1 MQLKTEQEGSNWW
14 VHGLLIGASVIA
26 LFPLYRVITVAL
38 RPGDRILSTELNL
51 IPDQVSTDNFYAAF
65 YETDLFLW
73 LFNSFVIT
81 LLTALI
87 AVSIAATAA
96 YALSRYKFK
105 GRQKFL
111 VFLMATQ
118 MIPTVILLLPLYFM
132 LKKFDLIN
140 SYSGMV
146 VVYAMSTLPFSIW
159 LLKGYFDTIPL
170 SLEQAA
176 MVDGLTEVGS
186 FWRVV
191 LPLSTPA
198 LAIAV
203 LFCVT
208 QVWNEYIVA
217 RVVLQSSELYTWP
230 LGLFE
235 LQGDFSTK
243 WGIFAAASVIVT
255 IPVTL
260 AFLYSS
266 KWLLSGLTVGGV
278 KG

>member
-1 MQLKTEQEGSNWW
+1 MPSAKRKKSGLW
-14 VHGLLIGASVIA
+14 VHVILIGACVASV
-26 LFPLYRVITVAL
+26 FPLLRVFTVSL
-38 RPGDRILSTELNL
+38 RPGDRILSTDFELF
-51 IPDQVSTDNFYAAF
+51 PDQMSWDHYINVFQ
-65 YETDLFLW
+65 ETSLLTW
-73 LFNSFVIT
+73 IVNSIVIT
-81 LLTALI
+81 GLTSVI
-87 AVSIAATAA
+87 AVALAATCA
-96 YALSRYKFK
+96 YGLSRYRFPGK
-105 GRQKFL
+105 QKML

-118 MIPTVILLLPLYFM
+118 MIPTVLLLLPLYFM
-132 LKKFDLIN
+132 LKRANLVDT
-140 SYSGMV
+140 YAGMV
-146 VVYAMSTLPFSIW
+146 VVYAVTTLPFSIW

-176 MVDGLTEVGS
+176 MVDGLTEVGC

-235 LQGDFSTK
+235 LQGDFDTK
-243 WGIFAAASVIVT
+243 WGLFSAASVVVT
-255 IPVTL
+255 VPVTMV
-260 AFLYSS
+260 FLYSS
-266 KWLLSGLTVGGV
+266 KWLLSGLTMGGV